1 MTESFSDIGL
11 LIAICSSRILN
22 RILGY
27 NPTVASLPW
36 CKIQTLLAQ
45 MCGLCSVYIICC
57 TTFDQYLT
65 TNHRYNLR
73 QMSTI
78 KLAHRL
84 TIFVIC
90 FCFLHSI
97 LFLMFV
103 EIEPSMGCTVYN
115 PTFKKYLSFFYYPV
129 MSNSFP
135 MIVTISW
142 SLLAYRNVRQIVR
155 RQVPIVRRR
164 LDRQLTAMVLAR
176 VICAIILG
184 LPFICMTLYQLNLDY
199 SENTDMK
206 SAIVALIG
214 IICNSLL
221 YTNFSVNLDTTWIF
235 TIVDIFLF

>member
-1 MTESFSDIGL
+1 
-11 LIAICSSRILN
+11 
-22 RILGY
+22 
-27 NPTVASLPW
+27 
-36 CKIQTLLAQ
+36 
-45 MCGLCSVYIICC
+45 
-57 TTFDQYLT
+57 
-65 TNHRYNLR
+65 
-73 QMSTI
+73 
-78 KLAHRL
+78 
-84 TIFVIC
+84 
-90 FCFLHSI
+90 
-97 LFLMFV
+97 MFV